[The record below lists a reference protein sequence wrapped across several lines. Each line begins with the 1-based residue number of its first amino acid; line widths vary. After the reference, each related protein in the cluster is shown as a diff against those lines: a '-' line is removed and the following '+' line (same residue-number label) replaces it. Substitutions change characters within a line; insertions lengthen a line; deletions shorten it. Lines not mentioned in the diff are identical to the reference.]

1 MSVDLAGTL
10 GDSMS
15 IGPVEYCPIFVKLA
29 EVCLPSVYLSVC
41 MLAFVYFLPTHLPG
55 LFISLEPKSRIKEL
69 VSSMESSSSTL
80 FYNGETEAQ
89 GKVT

>member
-29 EVCLPSVYLSVC
+29 EVCLPSVYL
-41 MLAFVYFLPTHLPG
+41 LIA
-55 LFISLEPKSRIKEL
+55 KETGI
-69 VSSMESSSSTL
+69 V
-80 FYNGETEAQ
+80 
-89 GKVT
+89 